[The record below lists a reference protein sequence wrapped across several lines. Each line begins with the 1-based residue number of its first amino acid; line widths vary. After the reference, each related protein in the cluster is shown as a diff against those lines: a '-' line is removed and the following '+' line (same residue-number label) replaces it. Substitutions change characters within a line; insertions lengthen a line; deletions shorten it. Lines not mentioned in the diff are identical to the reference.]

1 MLLPDGRHWL
11 FADFWPM
18 PSPYVWLAPGLTSV
32 VLHSPSWGCDW
43 WDTPPSLVS
52 CYCTKPAVCASNWR
66 LKKVSFITILLL
78 STSFDF
84 FQLLSTSF
92 HFFQLRAVTRLAVVF
107 KHYQPGTLRVL
118 RLLYNFNFFPF
129 LYTTAGCSNVKKKKG
144 KPLAAA

>member
-32 VLHSPSWGCDW
+32 ILHSSSRGCNW
-43 WDTPPSLVS
+43 LDTPRAWFLVTVPSPLSAPPMAIEKGV
-52 CYCTKPAVCASNWR
+52 
-66 LKKVSFITILLL
+66 FHHH
-78 STSFDF
+78 STSFNF

-92 HFFQLRAVTRLAVVF
+92 NFFQLLSTFFQLRAVTRLAVVF

-118 RLLYNFNFFPF
+118 RLLCNFNFFPF
-129 LYTTAGCSNVKKKKG
+129 LYTTAACSSV
-144 KPLAAA
+144 